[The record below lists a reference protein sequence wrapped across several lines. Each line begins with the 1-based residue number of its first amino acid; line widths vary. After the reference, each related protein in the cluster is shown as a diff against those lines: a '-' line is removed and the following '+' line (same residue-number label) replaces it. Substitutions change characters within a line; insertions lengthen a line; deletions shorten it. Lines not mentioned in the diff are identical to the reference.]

1 MYVNVH
7 RNSSRS
13 TCDAAV
19 GPVQIKQSKP
29 QLLAEEIRGFI
40 ALLPFNV
47 TAQTW
52 LLDWIDGLI
61 CQNGLNGC
69 PQILSCHRNLIA
81 WPAPV
86 ELPPLDQC
94 ALAIK

>member
-1 MYVNVH
+1 V
-7 RNSSRS
+7 S

-19 GPVQIKQSKP
+19 GPVHTTQGKP

-52 LLDWIDGLI
+52 LLGWIDGLI
-61 CQNGLNGC
+61 C
-69 PQILSCHRNLIA
+69 
-81 WPAPV
+81 
-86 ELPPLDQC
+86 
-94 ALAIK
+94 